1 MIWRNLPLLL
11 LALVFIA
18 LGSVLFVK
26 MPRLPQSVVEVEE
39 SEPEEELPPSFV
51 GRMVM
56 PSIDELYVLGNSAG
70 RDLLQFQRF
79 LQGRAA
85 GLHWVASEHFKN
97 EKSQSK
103 RHKKSSVKD
112 VYMGLRLTIDSTGT
126 ITPSI
131 LFCNTKD
138 QEFSD
143 LVLQHIKTFWRYPR
157 GTAGKFDV
165 WMPILWH
172 ADWDPKKG

>member
-11 LALVFIA
+11 LALVFIT

-26 MPRLPQSVVEVEE
+26 APQHPLRPRQAVDAAVP
-39 SEPEEELPPSFV
+39 EPEEVIPPSFA
-51 GRMVM
+51 GRMEM
-56 PSIDELYVLGNSAG
+56 PSIDNLYVLDNSAG
-70 RDLLQFQRF
+70 RDLQQFQRF

-97 EKSQSK
+97 EKSQAK
-103 RHKKSSVKD
+103 HHKKHSVKD
-112 VYMGLRLTIDSTGT
+112 VYMGLKLSIDSTGT
-126 ITPSI
+126 IAPTI

-143 LVLQHIKTFWRYPR
+143 LVLKHINTFWKYPR
-157 GTAGKFDV
+157 GTTGKFVV
-165 WMPILWH
+165 WMPILWR
-172 ADWDPKKG
+172 ADWK